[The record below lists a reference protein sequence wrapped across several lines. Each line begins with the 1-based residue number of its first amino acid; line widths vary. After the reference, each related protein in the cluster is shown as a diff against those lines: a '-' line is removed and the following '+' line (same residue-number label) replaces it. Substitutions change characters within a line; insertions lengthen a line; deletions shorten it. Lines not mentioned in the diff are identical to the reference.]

1 MMRIGIV
8 VAIFLKL
15 LACEKNSEPLIYQ
28 TEPAIEVYIDRFV
41 QEAALRGITIKKE
54 NLIAE
59 FTSELATG
67 VCGQCLTAKKKI
79 EQNQR
84 KIIISNGLFCWSGAP
99 NENREALV
107 FHELGH
113 CLLGRS
119 HKDDLLPN
127 NAPASI
133 MFVNNVGPYQPCQ
146 YSLGGNNNGSDC
158 NFTSR
163 RQYYMDELFNEK
175 TPIPTWAK

>member
-1 MMRIGIV
+1 MKNLIKIT
-8 VAIFLKL
+8 LLLSL
-15 LACEKNSEPLIYQ
+15 LACEKTSAPLVYQ
-28 TEPAIEVYIDRFV
+28 ADPAIEVYIDRFIE
-41 QEAALRGITIKKE
+41 EAAIRGITIKKE

-59 FTSELATG
+59 FTSERTNE
-67 VCGQCLTAKKKI
+67 VCGQCLTATKNIDK
-79 EQNQR
+79 NQR
-84 KIIISNGLFCWSGAP
+84 KITISNGAICWSAAP
-99 NENREALV
+99 TENREALV

-119 HKDDLLPN
+119 HRNDLFAN

-146 YSLGGNNNGSDC
+146 YSLGGNSNGSDC

-163 RQYYMDELFNEK
+163 RKYYIDELFNEK
-175 TPIPTWAK
+175 TPSPTWAK